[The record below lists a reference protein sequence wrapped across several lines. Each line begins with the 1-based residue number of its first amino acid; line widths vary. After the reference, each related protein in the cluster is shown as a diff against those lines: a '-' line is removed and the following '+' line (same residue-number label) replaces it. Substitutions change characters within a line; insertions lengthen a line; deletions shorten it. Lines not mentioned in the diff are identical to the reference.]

1 MLTGIGVSFSSMA
14 APQFRAR
21 FRLKTPT
28 NAVSNGNGKDEML
41 QVPANEEIIVL
52 TPLDESQ
59 LPNRQ
64 VKVEWMGQKLKMF
77 AVDVRDRGE
86 RI

>member
-1 MLTGIGVSFSSMA
+1 MAYNQAVA
-14 APQFRAR
+14 APRFRAR
-21 FRLKTPT
+21 FRLKAPS
-28 NAVSNGNGKDEML
+28 NAVFHRDGTDGMVEI
-41 QVPANEEIIVL
+41 PANEEIVVL

-64 VKVEWMGQKLKMF
+64 VRVEWMGQEFKMF

>member
-1 MLTGIGVSFSSMA
+1 MVEI
-14 APQFRAR
+14 
-21 FRLKTPT
+21 
-28 NAVSNGNGKDEML
+28 
-41 QVPANEEIIVL
+41 PANEEIVVL

-64 VKVEWMGQKLKMF
+64 VRVEWMGQEFKMF